1 MVPDSHGR
9 WLAEHIPGATLR
21 LEQTE
26 GHLSLMHRAEEILD
40 DLLSGQA
47 TAA

>member
-21 LEQTE
+21 LEPSE
-26 GHLSLMHRAEEILD
+26 GHLSLMHHAEAILD
-40 DLLSGQA
+40 DLLSGQD